1 MRLCDAA
8 GAKRLVAF
16 HHDPEHDDA
25 TLDRIA
31 AKIERA
37 SPGSLVAREG
47 LEISL

>member
-31 AKIERA
+31 VELEAA
-37 SPGSLVAREG
+37 CPGSIVAYEG
-47 LEISL
+47 LEIRL